1 MRRDSVAIVAVDGEF
16 VVAPPD
22 VLNQGVAGGHN
33 DDRPVPAQAPHRL
46 SRALRPGVIGFDS
59 AIGVLGDVTGVG

>member
-22 VLNQGVAGGHN
+22 VLNQGVAGGH
-33 DDRPVPAQAPHRL
+33 RL